1 MVPKHISYLSQHLY
15 SVSLVCLHGFP
26 IYARSLNFEKFKGS
40 VGMVAKDLESFEIS
54 DEKGVMIG
62 GYRKSERKLYIW
74 AVFSKQ
80 KGFLKESLNKLC
92 GKYQTSDIEFTKII
106 TPNLL
111 MVLRGFVPIRV
122 YDASMEEYRLDLVG
136 RWVI

>member
-1 MVPKHISYLSQHLY
+1 
-15 SVSLVCLHGFP
+15 
-26 IYARSLNFEKFKGS
+26 
-40 VGMVAKDLESFEIS
+40 MVAKDLESFEIS